1 MEVVNLLNGN
11 INISF
16 ISLEND
22 LEYISEFLGIKATK
36 IVHRG
41 DQVTSKR
48 VSQKNIWIYSIK
60 FDSTNYNEEIIKFLD
75 LFINKSEMIEQ
86 LKKANTVVLTLQIR
100 SEYGQIGLSLDKTI
114 INLIAVLGLNLE
126 VDILSFGAVKE

>member
-1 MEVVNLLNGN
+1 MNLLKSN

-16 ISLEND
+16 ISFED
-22 LEYISEFLGIKATK
+22 GLEYINELLGVKATK

-48 VSQKNIWIYSIK
+48 VSQKNIWMYSIK
-60 FDSTNYNEEIIKFLD
+60 FDSANYKEEIIKFLN

-86 LKKANTVVLTLQIR
+86 LKKANTVMLTLQIR

-114 INLIAVLGLNLE
+114 TNLIADLGLNLE

>member
-1 MEVVNLLNGN
+1 MKGN

-16 ISLEND
+16 ISFED
-22 LEYISEFLGIKATK
+22 GLEYINELLGVKATK

-48 VSQKNIWIYSIK
+48 VSQKNIWMYSIK
-60 FDSTNYNEEIIKFLD
+60 FDSANYKEEIIKFLN

-86 LKKANTVVLTLQIR
+86 LKKANTVMLTLQIR

-114 INLIAVLGLNLE
+114 TNLIADLGLNLE